1 MYLLSYRHGFMT
13 TSPIISRKFYFLIL
27 WTLLTSLCFD
37 AYATDFYVSP
47 SGDDKANGLTTT
59 PIAASE
65 GPFRT
70 IGRAQ
75 QAIRALK
82 QNNSFN
88 QAITVHLQNGV
99 FELTDPLKFDARDSG
114 TQDKPITWQGSSESP
129 AILSGGK
136 SLSCKQTTPAQF
148 DCPADEITSRPG
160 NPSSPE
166 RTDAIFPDF
175 RVFIKDTKLKVARW
189 PNNGWAHIKQ
199 GITQNTVY
207 SVMESLPDLKSD
219 VANAQAH
226 IFSSVGWYDEY
237 IDISS
242 IDSQINSILLKN
254 KTKYPFSSGRQF
266 LIQNHQALLDSPG
279 EWFYNPTHKTISVIP
294 PSGMNG
300 EAITVTNAPNILS
313 INGASHIKFK
323 NIELK
328 YSRDTAIYANKT
340 HYLDFDN
347 LTIKYVG
354 TKAIDIYESDNIQI
368 HNNKIHD
375 TGSGGVYINGGDLPL
390 LKSSKNIIENNHF
403 YGISNDILTAHP
415 AILVSGVGATV
426 RHNLVEQSS
435 NLGIMIY
442 GNNHTIEKNE
452 LHHVCMECAD
462 CGGVY
467 ASNNWAIRGNIIRHN
482 YIHDIMGYG
491 LDHVNQQLTEA
502 IYTSPREG
510 RGIYI
515 DNAASGFEIIG
526 NILVNPG
533 EIGIHINGGRDN
545 KIMGNYISTN
555 NSAIVIL
562 NREKYMEWDLLQ
574 SKLAES
580 PYKNKVWTKA
590 YPELAKSMNKYFW
603 PENNTVSGNVLVKS
617 GTSAN
622 LAFLRY
628 DLPDDAAT
636 ISQNIVWSTG
646 EPVNIRYEL
655 LGKTPATVLDWRD
668 WNSQRLETNSIFADP
683 CISLNGKSI
692 ASCPNSPISQIGFQP
707 IPSDIGLLNP

>member
-1 MYLLSYRHGFMT
+1 
-13 TSPIISRKFYFLIL
+13 
-27 WTLLTSLCFD
+27 
-37 AYATDFYVSP
+37 
-47 SGDDKANGLTTT
+47 
-59 PIAASE
+59 
-65 GPFRT
+65 
-70 IGRAQ
+70 
-75 QAIRALK
+75 
-82 QNNSFN
+82 
-88 QAITVHLQNGV
+88 
-99 FELTDPLKFDARDSG
+99 
-114 TQDKPITWQGSSESP
+114 
-129 AILSGGK
+129 
-136 SLSCKQTTPAQF
+136 
-148 DCPADEITSRPG
+148 
-160 NPSSPE
+160 
-166 RTDAIFPDF
+166 
-175 RVFIKDTKLKVARW
+175 
-189 PNNGWAHIKQ
+189 
-199 GITQNTVY
+199 
-207 SVMESLPDLKSD
+207 
-219 VANAQAH
+219 
-226 IFSSVGWYDEY
+226 
-237 IDISS
+237 
-242 IDSQINSILLKN
+242 
-254 KTKYPFSSGRQF
+254 
-266 LIQNHQALLDSPG
+266 
-279 EWFYNPTHKTISVIP
+279 
-294 PSGMNG
+294 
-300 EAITVTNAPNILS
+300 
-313 INGASHIKFK
+313 
-323 NIELK
+323 
-328 YSRDTAIYANKT
+328 
-340 HYLDFDN
+340 
-347 LTIKYVG
+347 
-354 TKAIDIYESDNIQI
+354 
-368 HNNKIHD
+368 
-375 TGSGGVYINGGDLPL
+375 
-390 LKSSKNIIENNHF
+390 
-403 YGISNDILTAHP
+403 
-415 AILVSGVGATV
+415 
-426 RHNLVEQSS
+426 
-435 NLGIMIY
+435 
-442 GNNHTIEKNE
+442 
-452 LHHVCMECAD
+452 
-462 CGGVY
+462 
-467 ASNNWAIRGNIIRHN
+467 
-482 YIHDIMGYG
+482 MGYG